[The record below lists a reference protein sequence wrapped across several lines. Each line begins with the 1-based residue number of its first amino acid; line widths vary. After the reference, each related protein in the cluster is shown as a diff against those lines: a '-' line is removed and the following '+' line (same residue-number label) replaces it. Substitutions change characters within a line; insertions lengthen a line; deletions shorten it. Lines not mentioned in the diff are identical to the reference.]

1 LAKQVRSPEARRYRM
16 RRRAELVGET
26 RRRITEAA
34 VRLHTT
40 IGPAATSLS
49 AVAEEAGVT
58 RVTLYRHFRTRDELF
73 AACMGHWQEQHRPPD
88 PERWREI
95 AVSDDRFRQALLEL
109 YGWYRSNGSDLALFY
124 RDLAA
129 MPGSTRTA
137 MEATQAEM
145 VVALL
150 DGVGVHERATRRLCA
165 AVGHVV
171 SFGTWRSLTIEQG
184 LADTEAVE
192 LALAFIAAARRHRP
206 GEDRAPR
213 QRSVETPFRTST

>member
-1 LAKQVRSPEARRYRM
+1 M
-16 RRRAELVGET
+16 RRRAELVSET

-34 VRLHTT
+34 IRLHTT

-58 RVTLYRHFRTRDELF
+58 RVTLYRHFPTRDELF

-109 YGWYRSNGSDLALFY
+109 YGWYRSNGSDLAPIY
-124 RDLAA
+124 RDFAA
-129 MPGSTRTA
+129 MPESTRKA
-137 MEATQAEM
+137 MEATEAEM

-150 DGVGVHERATRRLCA
+150 DGVGVVVHERAARRLRA

-171 SFGTWRSLTIEQG
+171 SFGTWRSLAIEQG
-184 LADTEAVE
+184 LSDTEAVE
-192 LALAFIAAARRHRP
+192 LAFGFIAAAQRHRTS
-206 GEDRAPR
+206 EDRAAR
-213 QRSVETPFRTST
+213 QEVWKLPSASQPDSGG